1 MTFKIHPYETIYC
14 TRNKYVYNKLFFLL
28 IQNRNMETF
37 SF

>member
-14 TRNKYVYNKLFFLL
+14 TSNKYVYNKFFFLL